1 MKNFRTSFT
10 FLLCFI
16 TFYSCKKETILTQS
30 EPADAG
36 IASEAVAEGSK
47 WQGAF
52 ISLNG
57 RPGSRKIPDRL
68 FIKNGYAR
76 IYNDSI
82 RLSSSNY
89 YSTQF
94 RLLIPDNIR
103 IKGDSINLEIG
114 VKNPSNSSFFIPY
127 HGRDVGLSIKG
138 ETNTATINNA
148 ITDDIRPGASEFAF
162 IQLGET
168 NVDNIKELQYVF
180 EDWGT
185 LVLQS
190 FNRGLWSYRNDSV
203 YKGIAYGDE
212 PVIGR
217 LREIGISFKGSGY
230 IDYVKIYNSVNGKL
244 LMSEDFNTDGVST
257 VVWY

>member
-1 MKNFRTSFT
+1 MKNFRTTSI
-10 FLLCFI
+10 LLFVI
-16 TFYSCKKETILTQS
+16 AVFYSCKKETVSTQS
-30 EPADAG
+30 KSADAG
-36 IASEAVAEGSK
+36 ITSEDATTGSK

-57 RPGSRKIPDRL
+57 LPASRKIPDRL
-68 FIKNGYAR
+68 FIKDGYAR

-82 RLSSSNY
+82 RISSTNY

-103 IKGDSINLEIG
+103 IKGDSVNFEIG
-114 VKNPSNSSFFIPY
+114 VKNPLNSSFFIPY
-127 HGRDVGLSIKG
+127 HGRDVGLYIKG

-148 ITDDIRPGASEFAF
+148 VTDDIRPGAGEFAF
-162 IQLGET
+162 IQIGET
-168 NVDNIKELQYVF
+168 KFNNIQELQYVF
-180 EDWGT
+180 DDWGT
-185 LVLQS
+185 LLLQT

-203 YKGIAYGDE
+203 YKGIAYYGE
-212 PVIGR
+212 PLIGR

-230 IDYVKIYNSVNGKL
+230 IDYVRIYNSVNGKL